1 MSLTPTTKQGG
12 VKLKEGVTISR
23 SSTVLATGSI
33 KRIELNRLEAILETY
48 SRATYTRKE
57 FAGRLDIYVN
67 GKKFCF
73 GNKDQRGEWHKLG
86 AIE

>member
-1 MSLTPTTKQGG
+1 MSLTLTTGG
-12 VKLKEGVTISR
+12 IKLKEGVPISEN
-23 SSTVLATGSI
+23 STVLATGPTNY
-33 KRIELNRLEAILETY
+33 IELNRLEAILETY

>member
-1 MSLTPTTKQGG
+1 MSLTLIKGG
-12 VKLKEGVTISR
+12 VILKEMRPIPGR
-23 SSTVLATGSI
+23 LTVLATGPTNY
-33 KRIELNRLEAILETY
+33 IELNRLEAILETY

-57 FAGRLDIYVN
+57 FAGRLDIFVN

-86 AIE
+86 SID